1 MTPDPLPAFLA
12 AARARVDAA
21 LERWIPT
28 PPACPAIVSDAMRYS
43 VFAGGKRLRPIL
55 TLAAA
60 AAFEPQPEATAH
72 PPVASAAALRS
83 MRRCP
88 PRAPSN

>member
-1 MTPDPLPAFLA
+1 VTADPLAAFLT

-21 LERWIPT
+21 LERVLPS
-28 PPACPAIVSDAMRYS
+28 PPACPAIVSQAMRYS

-55 TLAAA
+55 R
-60 AAFEPQPEATAH
+60 
-72 PPVASAAALRS
+72 ASALRRR
-83 MRRCP
+83 RRCP